1 MDVIRTVSLGE
12 KVDLLARLLF
22 YGELSAYRVVK
33 AILTMSVPLIFTR
46 ETIKTTMIAVQRGL
60 PVKEYMAATVVR
72 TLMTC
77 LTERQMLYLNG
88 PTSQTYQ
95 TWIEKEAKT
104 RNLCPVKDTVILV
117 DGTTKLHWIRRTEEK
132 ASKVVL
138 LFHGGGYYIPIA
150 PGHLNWCS
158 SIINASGSTKKNMA
172 AAVLEYDLTTQAKYP
187 RQLQQATFALQ
198 HLLKLG
204 YQPGDIFIGG
214 DSAGGHLSLSLLS
227 HLMHRHPSVPSVD
240 ISGPLAGAFL
250 ISPWVNDDCSTA
262 SFKENAWIDMLP
274 HKIIPGVATFF
285 IPSHIRKAESDNKQ
299 GWSMAQDAN
308 GDWWRT
314 LADVVSNVYIT
325 AGEQELFRD
334 HVVILADMLREH
346 APKCKIRFELGVGEG
361 HDHMLL
367 WEMLHY
373 CENPA
378 LRRLDEWFVTILQ
391 E

>member
-1 MDVIRTVSLGE
+1 MDVIRTISLGE

-22 YGELSAYRVVK
+22 Y
-33 AILTMSVPLIFTR
+33 VPLIFTR
-46 ETIKTTMIAVQRGL
+46 ETIKTTVIAVQRGL

-95 TWIEKEAKT
+95 TWVEKEAKT
-104 RNLCPVKDTVILV
+104 RNLSPVKDTVILA

-158 SIINASGSTKKNMA
+158 SIINASGSTKKNIA

-187 RQLQQATFALQ
+187 RQLQQATFALH

-274 HKIIPGVATFF
+274 HEIIPGVATFF
-285 IPSHIRKAESDNKQ
+285 IPSDIRQAESDNKQ

-308 GDWWRT
+308 GDWWRP
-314 LADVVSNVYIT
+314 LADIVSNVYIT

-334 HVVILADMLREH
+334 HVVILADMLREQ

-367 WEMLHY
+367 WEMLRY
-373 CENPA
+373 RENPA